1 MNSLY
6 LLYRIFLFRPFEI
19 FFRKCITKIP
29 VNVQRC
35 ETQTEMYIKQRMF
48 KRVRDTLN
56 ILKNQM
62 NACNADVIDEKIT
75 KEGLMKVCRGKRMI
89 VSLTRN
95 K

>member
-62 NACNADVIDEKIT
+62 NACMNK
-75 KEGLMKVCRGKRMI
+75 KSCRGKRMI